1 MKINVE
7 VDCTPAEA
15 RAFMGLPDVQP
26 MQKAVMDQLQDKMST
41 SINAFAP
48 ETLMQSWFNP
58 NVSVQVMEMF
68 QNMIGQTLAGTGRG
82 SGSST
87 KK

>member
-15 RAFMGLPDVQP
+15 RAFLGLPDVQP
-26 MQKAVMDQLQDKMST
+26 MQKAMMDQLQDKMSS
-41 SINAFAP
+41 SINAFSP
-48 ETLMQSWFNP
+48 DTLMQSWFNP

-68 QNMIGQTLAGTGRG
+68 QNMIRQTLASTG
-82 SGSST
+82 GSS

>member
-26 MQKAVMDQLQDKMST
+26 MQKAVMEQLQDKMSS

-68 QNMIGQTLAGTGRG
+68 QNMISQTLAST
-82 SGSST
+82 GSSS

>member
-26 MQKAVMDQLQDKMST
+26 MQKAMMDQLQEKMAT
-41 SINAFAP
+41 SINAFSP
-48 ETLMQSWFNP
+48 EGLMQSWFNP

-68 QNMIGQTLAGTGRG
+68 QNMIGQTLAS
-82 SGSST
+82 SG

>member
-26 MQKAVMDQLQDKMST
+26 MQKAMMDQLQDKMSN
-41 SINAFAP
+41 SINAFSP
-48 ETLMQSWFNP
+48 EGLMQSWFNP

-68 QNMIGQTLAGTGRG
+68 QNMISQTLAS
-82 SGSST
+82 SGG

>member
-15 RAFMGLPDVQP
+15 RAFLGLPDVQP
-26 MQKAVMDQLQDKMST
+26 MQKAMMDQLQDKMST
-41 SINAFAP
+41 SINAFSP
-48 ETLMQSWFNP
+48 EGLMQSWFNP

-68 QNMIGQTLAGTGRG
+68 QNMINQTMASAG
-82 SGSST
+82 GSS

>member
-1 MKINVE
+1 MKVNVE

-15 RAFMGLPDVQP
+15 RAFLGLPDVQP
-26 MQKAVMDQLQDKMST
+26 MQKAMMDQLQDKMAS
-41 SINAFAP
+41 SINAFSP
-48 ETLMQSWFNP
+48 EGLMQSWFNP

-68 QNMIGQTLAGTGRG
+68 QNMINQTLAATGG
-82 SGSST
+82 G